1 MHAPSTRREH
11 NRAERLMGAAA
22 DLAAARAGAG
32 AAMDEAGDAAVAH
45 AAAAAEARNKRADQW
60 EASRERGQQ
69 ALQAVSKEK
78 ADSHREARRREAAR
92 RQSQRAEL
100 QRSLARVSRPAP
112 ETPGTP
118 PLRGEPPPVRGLP
131 VRDYARTFFH
141 QRGSGPRAP
150 QAGGVSVER
159 HERQRG
165 AAAAPARDN
174 PALRTTGA
182 RGRRLGKD
190 EREAAARERGHAA
203 MVRVQTGALCQA
215 MERELR
221 EMDVEER
228 AAQAAALA
236 SRLSSQRL
244 PSRVREGG
252 RQERLRAAF
261 EGQGLLDSDSEGD
274 SDDGED
280 GGGGGATY
288 LVPAPEED
296 GPDGPGGP
304 DLQWQEPGASSPRGG
319 GGTWSGPAPEE
330 EGPPGGEEAQGD
342 GHSSAGAQG
351 GAEVQKSLPG
361 ATFEMPFLAT
371 EAGPRAAPPPIPV
384 PRSPTTARSA
394 GQESRAAT
402 ADAAATVASVETA
415 TEHQGG
421 AQPLPPVG
429 AFSTAASSLLVP
441 GIPSHADAFP
451 FTADVSARS
460 EPPLHSAAE
469 KSGARATDGKRGGLA
484 PSRKAVVIETLE
496 NMLTG
501 LEVEGEEVLPRT
513 KAVPGICGAGEPSQP
528 AEKAAAEEARQPGD
542 ARVQAAKAAEADSFA
557 FKVQSA
563 ENDGKGDGA
572 EEGVAAEASGHEAA
586 GSDVQS
592 EAGRAPP
599 SHGTS
604 RASEL
609 DDVESMLLEL
619 RNQVSAL
626 DQQLQRRKQKSTARR
641 AARQTAIDEEA
652 KSSVKRALNS
662 DFTSSSGVSDLS
674 LLAEEGRAVEEA
686 AGSGSSIAASE
697 AEHSTQKMGTEPSIG
712 GIGNRSDAASPRDGS
727 ETNTS
732 SKVSNDLLRNVTV
745 RRRRGAL
752 PTDAPPADFS
762 SSSDVSLGLPP
773 AEAEPL
779 RGGEVSQSSSGQTS
793 DPSTLPSPRTSTFPT
808 SSSGDSFLRSLNIP
822 EAVGP
827 ASGGEGQDEV
837 PGKESASLSSDISLP
852 SLSTPEVLRT
862 LQPEEPRAEGV
873 LGTIARS
880 DGDGSSNADV
890 PASIPEKPSSV
901 ESFSTGLDFL
911 SAEDPAAAAPEDLG
925 FLTKVYSAAGV
936 SDKQVPL
943 SSGPLSEHNKRRELA
958 SLGSQPSLSKSS
970 ASLRS
975 TEMSEDWSPSFS
987 KGDSLFN
994 VSPSKS
1000 ESPGISGPRQGLSGA
1015 SSLASSADSLMLS
1028 TFSQGNEGGL
1038 SKSLD
1043 DLSLYHTPLGTL
1055 DAASRDTPR
1064 TGDDGESTR
1073 LPNRTLVSTMR

>member
-1 MHAPSTRREH
+1 
-11 NRAERLMGAAA
+11 
-22 DLAAARAGAG
+22 
-32 AAMDEAGDAAVAH
+32 
-45 AAAAAEARNKRADQW
+45 
-60 EASRERGQQ
+60 
-69 ALQAVSKEK
+69 
-78 ADSHREARRREAAR
+78 
-92 RQSQRAEL
+92 
-100 QRSLARVSRPAP
+100 
-112 ETPGTP
+112 
-118 PLRGEPPPVRGLP
+118 
-131 VRDYARTFFH
+131 
-141 QRGSGPRAP
+141 
-150 QAGGVSVER
+150 
-159 HERQRG
+159 
-165 AAAAPARDN
+165 
-174 PALRTTGA
+174 
-182 RGRRLGKD
+182 
-190 EREAAARERGHAA
+190 

-319 GGTWSGPAPEE
+319 GGNWSGPAPEE
-330 EGPPGGEEAQGD
+330 EGPSGGEGAQGD

-351 GAEVQKSLPG
+351 GAEVRKSLPG

-371 EAGPRAAPPPIPV
+371 EAGPRAAPPPMPV
-384 PRSPTTARSA
+384 PRSPTTACSA

-402 ADAAATVASVETA
+402 ADAAATVASAETA

-451 FTADVSARS
+451 FTAGVSARS

-501 LEVEGEEVLPRT
+501 LEVEGGEVLPRT
-513 KAVPGICGAGEPSQP
+513 EAVPGICGAGEPSQP

-697 AEHSTQKMGTEPSIG
+697 AEHSTLTMGTEPSIG

-943 SSGPLSEHNKRRELA
+943 SSGPLSENNKRRELA

-975 TEMSEDWSPSFS
+975 TEMSEDWSPRFS